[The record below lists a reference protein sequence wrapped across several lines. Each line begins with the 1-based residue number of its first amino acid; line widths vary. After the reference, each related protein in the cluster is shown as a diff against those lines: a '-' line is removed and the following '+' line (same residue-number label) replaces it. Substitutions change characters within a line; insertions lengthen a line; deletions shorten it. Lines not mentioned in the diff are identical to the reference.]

1 MIKRIKP
8 NNKILKSEEFQKD
21 RYKFSLILSNLDSK
35 TLELVSDEENYL
47 LCRGEKEKPTWI
59 WTKDNFDKSLLS
71 EIEDAIDMFRLENVD
86 TRFTCKKELY
96 DLLKKDYKYL
106 SDYFFEMG
114 YLVCNKTK
122 PPKKTDGHI
131 ELAKEEDEKT
141 LVKFIYDETREISD
155 VKELSM
161 EEAKEHFDKRIKRGT
176 YHVWKNDKGDIV
188 CQANYSVTEG
198 NAKMGGVYTLPEARG
213 KGYAANIIYELTN
226 KALADGHHVSLY
238 TDYRYI
244 PSNKAYKN
252 VGYVDED
259 ILINFSCKKK

>member
-1 MIKRIKP
+1 
-8 NNKILKSEEFQKD
+8 
-21 RYKFSLILSNLDSK
+21 
-35 TLELVSDEENYL
+35 
-47 LCRGEKEKPTWI
+47 
-59 WTKDNFDKSLLS
+59 
-71 EIEDAIDMFRLENVD
+71 
-86 TRFTCKKELY
+86 
-96 DLLKKDYKYL
+96 
-106 SDYFFEMG
+106 MG

-161 EEAKEHFDKRIKRGT
+161 EEAKEHFDKRMKRGT